1 MNPTDAIIEL
11 VVPGYVGETT
21 RLKVHRG
28 VLCKSSKFFQNAVKP
43 EWTHQE
49 ERVINLPED
58 LADTVIN
65 YVKWLYCD
73 KLAISQILPPDALT
87 PEKKAEEKDK
97 IYVLLAQAYV
107 FGEKMMDLKYKNVVM
122 KVIYGLVGVFRKS
135 MGSESVRILYD
146 GTPSGSPLRRFIAE
160 NIAHKA
166 WDDSEKGAGWMR
178 FFEECPKEALTDGM
192 RAMVK
197 VRPIKAD
204 SLSGVYSYLEEE

>member
-1 MNPTDAIIEL
+1 MTC
-11 VVPGYVGETT
+11 
-21 RLKVHRG
+21 LKVHHG

-58 LADTVIN
+58 LADTVIS

-73 KLAISQILPPDALT
+73 KLAISQVLPPDALT
-87 PEKKAEEKDK
+87 PEKKTEEKDK

-107 FGEKMMDLKYKNVVM
+107 FGEKMMDVKYKNAVL
-122 KVIYGLVGVFRKS
+122 KAIYGLTNAFSKS
-135 MGSESVRILYD
+135 MGSKSVCILYD

-160 NIAHKA
+160 NTAHKA
-166 WDDSEKGAGWMR
+166 WHDSEKEVGWGSY
-178 FFEECPKEALTDGM
+178 FDKCPQEALADAL

-197 VRPIKAD
+197 IRPAKVD
-204 SLSGVYSYLEEE
+204 SLPGLHSYLEEH